1 MVQAGG
7 LASSETP
14 PNSNPVLS
22 RMSVEALPESKLGT
36 KQQSVFI
43 PHPQTQTQT
52 QTQDRKAD
60 SFAFVCL
67 LDSWDEVYELSSPLP
82 VSPPLSLETLATD

>member
-43 PHPQTQTQT
+43 PRP